1 LPGRI
6 ARLKTSFRSIKEN
19 AMEIP
24 KYKTALIVGAG
35 EGLSASLARL
45 FAREG
50 IRLALAARGIEKL
63 GALCSETGA
72 KAFSCNATE
81 ADDVERLFG
90 LVEREIAVPDLVVYN
105 ASGRA
110 RGAFVDLVAD
120 DVAQAIS
127 VSAFG
132 GFLVAQ
138 QAAKRMLPKRHGA
151 ILFTGASASV
161 KGYPQSAPFAMGKFA
176 LRGLAQSMAREL
188 SPQGIHVAHFVID
201 GGIRSTAR
209 AEPADRPD
217 SMLDPDAIAASYWS
231 VLQQPR
237 SAWTW
242 ELELRPWVEK
252 F

>member
-1 LPGRI
+1 
-6 ARLKTSFRSIKEN
+6 
-19 AMEIP
+19 MEIP

-50 IRLALAARGIEKL
+50 IRVALAARGIEKL

-72 KAFSCNATE
+72 KAFACNATE
-81 ADDVERLFG
+81 PGDVERLFG

-110 RGAFVDLVAD
+110 RGAFAELVPD
-120 DVAQAIS
+120 DVAQAIA

-138 QAAKRMLPKRHGA
+138 QAVKRMLPKRHGA

-161 KGYPQSAPFAMGKFA
+161 KGYAQSAPFAMGKFA

-201 GGIRSTAR
+201 GGIRSAAR

>member
-1 LPGRI
+1 
-6 ARLKTSFRSIKEN
+6 
-19 AMEIP
+19 MEMP

-50 IRLALAARGIEKL
+50 IRVALAARQIDKL
-63 GALCSETGA
+63 GALCAETGA
-72 KAFSCNATE
+72 RAFACNASD
-81 ADDVERLFG
+81 ADEVERLFG
-90 LVEREIAVPDLVVYN
+90 LVEREIDVPDVVVYN
-105 ASGRA
+105 AGART
-110 RGAFVDLVAD
+110 RGALVELVPA
-120 DVAQAIS
+120 DVAQAIA
-127 VSAFG
+127 VGAFG

-138 QAAKRMLPKRHGA
+138 QAAKRMLPNKHGA

-201 GGIRSTAR
+201 GGIRSAAR
-209 AEPADRPD
+209 TEATGRPD
-217 SMLDPDAIAASYWS
+217 SMLDPDAIAFSYWS

>member
-1 LPGRI
+1 
-6 ARLKTSFRSIKEN
+6 
-19 AMEIP
+19 MELP

-50 IRLALAARGIEKL
+50 IRVALAARKIEKL
-63 GALCSETGA
+63 GALCAETGA
-72 KAFSCNATE
+72 RAFACDATD
-81 ADDVERLFG
+81 ADEVERLFG
-90 LVEREIAVPDLVVYN
+90 LVEREIGVPDVVVYN

-110 RGAFVDLVAD
+110 RGVFVDLVPA
-120 DVAQAIS
+120 DVAQAIT

-138 QAAKRMLPKRHGA
+138 QAVKRMLPNKHGA

-161 KGYPQSAPFAMGKFA
+161 KGYAQSAPFAMGKFA

-188 SPQGIHVAHFVID
+188 SPQGIHIAHFVID
-201 GGIRSTAR
+201 GGIRSTVR
-209 AEPADRPD
+209 TDPADRPD
-217 SMLDPDAIAASYWS
+217 SMLDPDAIALSYWN

-242 ELELRPWVEK
+242 EMELRPWVEK